1 LRLHI
6 KEIEINYTKMASEG
20 PEEQWAWLG
29 LLKWSLSHSDGTRP
43 SSETL
48 KMSDEDKKFL
58 EEVMKNGILD
68 ENERMKYIL
77 EQLSEAMERYQKN
90 GPLSSNNPK
99 EELEDLLFE
108 LNDIVENI
116 DYARAFCSLKGLPFL
131 LGCCQ
136 EQEKIPANIRT
147 ACLGILATL
156 CQNNPPVQFQLLEIS
171 SLRILSDLFFAET
184 DDNFKA
190 KIVQAISANVRNHT
204 TAENVFC
211 GTEQA
216 TELIAQGLGISNDK
230 VSPKLRKKSLFFFQA
245 LLTSDSSDRTRVRK
259 FANSTGFI
267 ADNFLQESYSPE
279 IREMSLQFLN
289 RVLEQKLSVNAL
301 LGSRKNNI
309 VTLGINRVA
318 TLRGIEGEEKEYAAG
333 ELEEWENLILQLSRT
348 TPDEEE
354 PTLMITQ
361 GQSFPRALPQ

>member
-1 LRLHI
+1 
-6 KEIEINYTKMASEG
+6 MGASGG
-20 PEEQWAWLG
+20 PDEQWAWLG
-29 LLKWSLSHSDGTRP
+29 LLKWSLSYSDGTRP

-77 EQLSEAMERYQKN
+77 EQLSEAMEGYQN
-90 GPLSSNNPK
+90 GSSDEN

-136 EQEKIPANIRT
+136 EQEKIPANIRI
-147 ACLGILATL
+147 ASLGILATL
-156 CQNNPPVQFQLLEIS
+156 CQNNPPVQLQLLELS
-171 SLRILSDLFFAET
+171 SLKILSDLFFTET

-211 GTEQA
+211 ETEQA
-216 TELIAQGLGISNDK
+216 TELIGQGLGISNSE
-230 VSPKLRKKSLFFFQA
+230 VSEKLKKKTLFFFRA

-259 FANSTGFI
+259 FASSTGFV
-267 ADNFLQESYSPE
+267 ADNFLQVESNSPE

-309 VTLGINRVA
+309 VTLGITRVA
-318 TLRGIEGEEKEYAAG
+318 TLRGLEGEEKEYAAG

-354 PTLMITQ
+354 PTLMLTQ
-361 GQSFPRALPQ
+361 GQPLPRALPQ